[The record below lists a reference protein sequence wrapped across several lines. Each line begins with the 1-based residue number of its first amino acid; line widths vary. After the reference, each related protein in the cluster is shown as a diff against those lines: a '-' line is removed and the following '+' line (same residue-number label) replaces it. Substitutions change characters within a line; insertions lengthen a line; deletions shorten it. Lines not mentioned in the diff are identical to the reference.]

1 MNNSGAEMPITQ
13 QSILQ
18 FLCTEFDID
27 PTDFDGNTT
36 LISSGI
42 IDSLGV
48 IHFVEFISKSAGI
61 QVDASEV
68 RLNNLDTMNLVQ
80 DFVVRKVG
88 GLGGRAKT
96 NNALSDVVAVN

>member
-1 MNNSGAEMPITQ
+1 MPISE

-18 FLCTEFDID
+18 FLSREFDID
-27 PTDFDGNTT
+27 SKKVDGNTP

-48 IHFVEFISKSAGI
+48 IDFVEFISKSAGI

-68 RLNNLDTMNLVQ
+68 RLNNLDTMNLVL
-80 DFVVRKVG
+80 DFVARKVVG
-88 GLGGRAKT
+88 
-96 NNALSDVVAVN
+96 

>member
-1 MNNSGAEMPITQ
+1 MPISE

-18 FLCTEFDID
+18 FLNKEFDINSKVV
-27 PTDFDGNTT
+27 DGDTP

-48 IHFVEFISKSAGI
+48 IDFVEFISKSAGI

-68 RLNNLDTMNLVQ
+68 RLNNLDTMNLVL
-80 DFVVRKVG
+80 DFVARKVG
-88 GLGGRAKT
+88 
-96 NNALSDVVAVN
+96 D

>member
-1 MNNSGAEMPITQ
+1 MPISE

-18 FLCTEFDID
+18 FLSKEFDID
-27 PTDFDGNTT
+27 SKGIDGNTS

-48 IHFVEFISKSAGI
+48 IHFVEFISKAGGI

-80 DFVVRKVG
+80 EFVARKVG
-88 GLGGRAKT
+88 G
-96 NNALSDVVAVN
+96 